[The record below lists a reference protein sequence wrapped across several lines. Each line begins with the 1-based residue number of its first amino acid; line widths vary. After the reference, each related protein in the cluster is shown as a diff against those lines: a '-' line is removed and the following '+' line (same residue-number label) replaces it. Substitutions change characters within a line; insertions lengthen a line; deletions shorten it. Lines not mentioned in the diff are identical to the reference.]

1 MPGPIGL
8 LGGLEHYEPTLPI
21 DRRILDEVG
30 VFAPEVVI
38 LPLASFRHHAFA
50 AGVMAQEQW
59 TRLGAHATVVLHCS
73 AFDSEAMDAVARA
86 DVIVLPGGVPN
97 RLMAGLSGTAVL
109 SEIVSRWRAG
119 AAITGSSAGAM
130 DLFEKRLNLYPPNPF
145 RLIPGFGLLGGYVAA
160 PHFDRLRVRRWY
172 RPFIGLL
179 EGLSV
184 IGIDESTGLVGRD
197 GEMQVLGEG
206 SVTVLTQ
213 EGMDVHGTGSTMALD
228 LTVAEPVPRS
238 EPELRSSTRSSL
250 RPRLPAGAGSSLRW

>member
-1 MPGPIGL
+1 MPGPLGL
-8 LGGLEHYEPTLPI
+8 LGGREHYEPTLPL

-38 LPLASFRHHAFA
+38 LPLASFRHQALA
-50 AGVMAQEQW
+50 AGALAYEQW
-59 TRLGAHATVVLHCS
+59 TRLGAHATVVLPGPR
-73 AFDSEAMDAVARA
+73 FDPEALDAVARA

-97 RLMAGLSGTAVL
+97 RLMTGLSGTAVL

-130 DLFEKRLNLYPPNPF
+130 DLFEKRLKLYPPNPF
-145 RLIPGFGLLGGYVAA
+145 RLIPGLGLLRGYVAA

-179 EGLSV
+179 EGLAV

-197 GEMQVLGEG
+197 GAMQVLGEG
-206 SVTVLTQ
+206 SVTVLT
-213 EGMDVHGTGSTMALD
+213 EAGMDVYPTGSAMALAV
-228 LTVAEPVPRS
+228 TVEPEPRS
-238 EPELRSSTRSSL
+238 D
-250 RPRLPAGAGSSLRW
+250 PALAR